1 MEKIILKTDEV
12 IKSGN
17 EVFAESMK
25 NIITKDN
32 VVPLALVGALVTVFI
47 VHDFFKHGCGID
59 IETETVK
66 ISLRPK
72 HYYSQA
78 V

>member
-32 VVPLALVGALVTVFI
+32 VVPIALVVFGAVFI
-47 VHDFFKHGCGID
+47 VHDFIKHGYGAD
-59 IETETVK
+59 IETEKVK
-66 ISLRPK
+66 VSLKPK
-72 HYYSQA
+72 QYYSQA

>member
-25 NIITKDN
+25 NISTKDN
-32 VVPLALVGALVTVFI
+32 VVLLVLVIGTVFVAHNLI
-47 VHDFFKHGCGID
+47 SHGYGVD
-59 IETETVK
+59 IETEKVK
-66 ISLRPK
+66 VSLKPK
-72 HYYSQA
+72 QYYSQ
-78 V
+78 VV

>member
-1 MEKIILKTDEV
+1 MEKTILKTDGV

-32 VVPLALVGALVTVFI
+32 MVLLALVIGTVSVAHNLI
-47 VHDFFKHGCGID
+47 SHGYGVD
-59 IETETVK
+59 IETENKKVK
-66 ISLRPK
+66 VSFKPK
-72 HYYSQA
+72 QYYSQA